1 MEATLDLVYDHLKKQ
16 TVAPYNV
23 VAVDAEWVVHL
34 TNCGFVGKVG
44 KVALIQLSY
53 YNEAKQIKTL
63 VLRVHGFKKLPVNL
77 LNILR
82 YIPVVGRNVGG
93 DLAKI
98 GRDFEMSTLHDE
110 STRVELG
117 KMAKD
122 RAVVPSGS
130 VSLQELTKIVL
141 EKHLDKSF
149 QVSNWN
155 EKNLNAGE

>member
-1 MEATLDLVYDHLKKQ
+1 
-16 TVAPYNV
+16 
-23 VAVDAEWVVHL
+23 
-34 TNCGFVGKVG
+34 
-44 KVALIQLSY
+44 
-53 YNEAKQIKTL
+53 
-63 VLRVHGFKKLPVNL
+63 
-77 LNILR
+77 
-82 YIPVVGRNVGG
+82 VGG

-98 GRDFEMSTLHDE
+98 GRDFAMPTLHDE

-155 EKNLNAGE
+155 DKNLNAG

>member
-1 MEATLDLVYDHLKKQ
+1 MEAKCDLVYNHLKEQ

-34 TNCGFVGKVG
+34 MNSGFVGNAG

-98 GRDFEMSTLHDE
+98 GRDFGLPTLHND

-141 EKHLDKSF
+141 EQHVDKSF

-155 EKNLNAGE
+155 EKNLSAGE

>member
-1 MEATLDLVYDHLKKQ
+1 MEAKCDLAYNHLKEQ
-16 TVAPYNV
+16 TAPYNV

-63 VLRVHGFKKLPVNL
+63 VLRVQGFQKLPVNL
-77 LNILR
+77 QNILR
-82 YIPVVGRNVGG
+82 FIPVVGRNVGG

-98 GRDFEMSTLHDE
+98 GRDFAMSTLHDE

-122 RAVVPSGS
+122 RAAVPSGS

-141 EKHLDKSF
+141 EKRLDKSF

-155 EKNLNAGE
+155 EKNLNAG

>member
-1 MEATLDLVYDHLKKQ
+1 MEAKCDLAYNHLKEQ
-16 TVAPYNV
+16 TAPYNV

-63 VLRVHGFKKLPVNL
+63 VLRVQGFQKLPVNL
-77 LNILR
+77 QNILR
-82 YIPVVGRNVGG
+82 YIPVFGRNVGG

-98 GRDFEMSTLHDE
+98 GRDFAMSTLHDE

-130 VSLQELTKIVL
+130 ASMQELTKIVL

-155 EKNLNAGE
+155 EKNLNAG

>member
-1 MEATLDLVYDHLKKQ
+1 MRSRLQSPERTDGCSLQHGGSRCGVGSALDELRLRWKGWESRPDSAQLLQ
-16 TVAPYNV
+16 RSETNQ
-23 VAVDAEWVVHL
+23 DACLACSWVPE
-34 TNCGFVGKVG
+34 TAC
-44 KVALIQLSY
+44 QL
-53 YNEAKQIKTL
+53 Q
-63 VLRVHGFKKLPVNL
+63 
-77 LNILR
+77 NILR

-98 GRDFEMSTLHDE
+98 GRDFAMPTLHDE

-155 EKNLNAGE
+155 DKNLNAG